1 VTRSLPLLAATAVIV
16 AALSSPGFSQGT
28 PPVAAQATPT
38 LPGAPPTLASMKVDL
53 KLLATGYSTSKV
65 VGSPIVNAANDAVGT
80 LDDLIVTPDARV
92 SFAVL
97 SIGGFLG
104 LDTKYVV
111 VPYSALEVLDKRLV
125 LHDGTKEMLKAL
137 PEFKYGT

>member
-1 VTRSLPLLAATAVIV
+1 MTRSYKLLAGAVVIA

-28 PPVAAQATPT
+28 PPAVSQIAPT
-38 LPGAPPTLASMKVDL
+38 LPGAPPTLSSVKIDL
-53 KLLATGYSTSKV
+53 KQLAAGYRTSKV

-125 LHDGTKEMLKAL
+125 LRDGTKETLKAL
-137 PEFKYGT
+137 PDFKYGT